1 MTSSRPAFSVVIPTY
16 RRRSSLEHVL
26 EALAEQEWPAGRL
39 EVIVV
44 SDGADDGSADLVRSF
59 PAPFRLRLLEQ
70 ENQGPAAARN
80 LGLAKAEG
88 SLVLFLDDDVI
99 PSASLLAEHARSH
112 AGNSNRVVI
121 GTMLEPPGRLSAWVR
136 WESRT
141 VAEQYE
147 AMMAGHWAPTP
158 WQFYTGNA
166 SVRLEHL
173 RRAGGFNTQFRRAED
188 IELGFR
194 LERLGL
200 EFVFNP
206 AAAATHFAERPYRS
220 WLASA
225 HQYGRNDILFGKAAE
240 RVVTEFRYRHP
251 LTRRL
256 VFWGLRHP
264 ARARSLASRAKV
276 PIRFA
281 DWLGWR
287 RLSHQL
293 CSATF
298 NLNYWLGVSDEL
310 GSSFEALRLAGIGSP
325 PGLLSRARS
334 AVPIGSR
341 GGRP

>member
-1 MTSSRPAFSVVIPTY
+1 MTASKSAFSVVIPTY
-16 RRRSSLEHVL
+16 QRRSSLERVL
-26 EALAEQEWPAGRL
+26 GALAGQKWPAALL

-44 SDGADDGSADLVRSF
+44 SDGADDGTADLVRSF
-59 PAPFRLRLLEQ
+59 PAPFRLQLLEQ

-80 LGLAKAEG
+80 LGLTKAEG
-88 SLVLFLDDDVI
+88 SLVLFLDDDVV
-99 PSASLLAEHARSH
+99 PSANLLAEHARSH
-112 AGNSNRVVI
+112 AGASNRVVM

-141 VAEQYE
+141 VAAQYE
-147 AMMAGHWAPTP
+147 AMKAGRWAPTP

-206 AAAATHFAERPYRS
+206 AAAATHIAELSYRS

-225 HQYGRNDILFGKAAE
+225 YQYGRNDILFGKAAE
-240 RVVTEFRYRHP
+240 RVVSEFRYRHP

-264 ARARSLASRAKV
+264 AQARGLVRRATI
-276 PIRFA
+276 PIRVA
-281 DWLGWR
+281 DRLGWQ

-310 GSSFEALRLAGIGSP
+310 GSPVDGLRLAGIGSP

-334 AVPIGSR
+334 ALPIGSR
-341 GGRP
+341 AGRP

>member
-1 MTSSRPAFSVVIPTY
+1 MTPSEPAFSVVIPTY
-16 RRRSSLEHVL
+16 RRRSSLERVL
-26 EALAEQEWPAGRL
+26 GALAEQKWPASRL

-44 SDGADDGSADLVRSF
+44 SDGADDGSAELVRSF
-59 PAPFRLRLLEQ
+59 STPFRLRLLEQ

-99 PSASLLAEHARSH
+99 PSACLVAEHARSH
-112 AGNSNRVVI
+112 AGASNQVVM

-136 WESRT
+136 WETRT
-141 VAEQYE
+141 LAAQYD
-147 AMMAGHWAPTP
+147 AMVAGHWAPTP

-173 RRAGGFNTQFRRAED
+173 RRAGGFDTRYRRAED

-194 LERLGL
+194 LESLGL

-206 AAAATHFAERPYRS
+206 AAAATHIAERSYGA
-220 WLASA
+220 WLSSGY
-225 HQYGRNDILFGKAAE
+225 QYGRNDVLFGKAIE
-240 RVVTEFRYRHP
+240 RVVTQFRYRHP
-251 LTRRL
+251 MTRRL

-264 ARARSLASRAKV
+264 GRARSLASRAEI

-281 DWLGWR
+281 GRLGWQ

-298 NLNYWLGVSDEL
+298 NLNYWLGVSDQL
-310 GSSFEALRLAGIGSP
+310 GSSVEALHLAGKASRA
-325 PGLLSRARS
+325 GLLSRALS
-334 AVPIGSR
+334 ALPIGSR
-341 GGRP
+341 AGRP